1 MKIMGNNNYIEKEE
15 YERLKA
21 EKEALERK
29 VAKLNKRLN
38 SIIKINDNTFKNIF
52 DKNSVLEKDIYRFD
66 RILQQSDRQGKSILV
81 KKDEQEKL
89 LFEQAKLALMGEMI
103 DNIAHQWRQPLN
115 NISIMIQTAALKFQQ
130 NKFDETMMEKFQ
142 NDTLKQINYMSDT
155 VDDFR
160 SFLKE
165 DKEYRF
171 LKLPETFKKVRQL
184 TKNLLVTNGIEL
196 ITDIRELEV
205 YGIENE
211 LIQIFMNLISNSID
225 AFESLRGLKLIMIK
239 IDQSDDDIIILFK
252 DNAGGIKEEFI
263 KKVFEPKFT
272 TKEEQ
277 GGSGI
282 GLYMCKEIINNTF
295 NGSITLQNEN
305 FVYEDQEYKGASL
318 SIKIPKN

>member
-1 MKIMGNNNYIEKEE
+1 MGNNNYIEKEE